1 MNQANLIGH
10 LGADAELRQTQSG
23 DSVANFTMAT
33 SERWT
38 DKAGGKQEKTTWHR
52 IVLWGRQAEALAPY
66 LVKGK
71 QVAVTGAIEHRKWTD
86 KDGRDQWTT
95 EIRCFRIELL
105 GNAAAGEGQQQR
117 AAAAKHQPFD
127 DGSEPF

>member
-1 MNQANLIGH
+1 MNHCVLIGH

-23 DSVANFTMAT
+23 ESVANFSLAT
-33 SERWT
+33 AERWT
-38 DKAGGKQEKTTWHR
+38 DKAGEKQEKTTWHR
-52 IVLWGRQAEALAPY
+52 VVLWGKQADALAPW
-66 LVKGK
+66 LKKGK

-86 KDGRDQWTT
+86 KDGAEKWTT

-105 GNAAAGEGQQQR
+105 GSAQAGEGQQQR
-117 AAAAKHQPFD
+117 AAAPRQQPFG